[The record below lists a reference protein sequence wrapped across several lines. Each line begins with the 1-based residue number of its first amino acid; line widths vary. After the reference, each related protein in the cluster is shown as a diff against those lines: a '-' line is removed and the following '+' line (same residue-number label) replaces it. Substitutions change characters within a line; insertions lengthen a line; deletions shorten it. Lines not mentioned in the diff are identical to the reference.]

1 MNNNINNILEKESQK
16 ILNEIKKLL
25 GIETFENFKFLYQNF
40 GMAPEVISLSLDLKK
55 AFNKKDRNL
64 RSKYFMLLA
73 ADINKIYN
81 DYLTVLQP
89 NRNMEAFLTLFLLN
103 QLMCDYIKNKEKLN
117 LISQKRYNDSFIDG
131 RINIE
136 KLRNSQNKYWEL
148 LDSEIDIKKLKSL
161 KNRLIKVDKK
171 YESEYDRLISL
182 VPKNEK
188 YEFKKEDFDISFGTD
203 IENQFYDCINW
214 LQNTI
219 IRMIKYNNSL
229 VIVTNEIFKKSIEA
243 SDIIKVNLLKEFSLE
258 KGLFCNINKETLSLE
273 ELKELNEKKEE
284 FSSLYKEEF
293 ETIINMLKKAILVKT
308 SIPYLAID
316 NKKLYPG
323 SYKKDLTHLK
333 QTITRIINL
342 MERCLNLIYTGEDVA

>member
-40 GMAPEVISLSLDLKK
+40 RMAPEVISLSLDLKK

-229 VIVTNEIFKKSIEA
+229 VIITNEIFK
-243 SDIIKVNLLKEFSLE
+243 D
-258 KGLFCNINKETLSLE
+258 LSYE
-273 ELKELNEKKEE
+273 E
-284 FSSLYKEEF
+284 
-293 ETIINMLKKAILVKT
+293 V
-308 SIPYLAID
+308 D
-316 NKKLYPG
+316 N
-323 SYKKDLTHLK
+323 
-333 QTITRIINL
+333 N
-342 MERCLNLIYTGEDVA
+342 V